1 MATDRPATGLTA
13 FVLADTV
20 STLGTE
26 MAAVALPWFVLI
38 TTGSPARA
46 GSVLAAEYLG
56 TVLCGIPSGPVATA
70 VGPKWTLVGS
80 DLVRALLVGLIPLL
94 SVTHVLTFPTLLA
107 IGFAVGGFFPAYSSA
122 SWLSMSRLVDEDE
135 GRLTRVAGFFG
146 ASQEAAAF
154 FGPALGGVLVVAVG
168 ASWVLAIDA
177 LSFAV
182 PAVVV
187 ALVLPSTNPST
198 NPHSSPSPEAG
209 AAEPESAGIAA
220 GIRWLLSQRPL
231 TYRIIGA
238 ALQNTGWTAM
248 MLTLPVMALDRFH
261 GGAHLA
267 GWFVAA
273 YGGGSVLGG
282 LAITRMKNPTDR
294 GAIAAICGFAAATWL
309 LFLAPRPWLVVVA
322 VAGCGLANGVFYARF
337 FATLTV
343 RVPAALNA
351 KVMTAVTVALSSLGP
366 VGYVV
371 AGRLLQRTGSAT
383 SSLGVIAAIATVGA
397 VVVVAS
403 YRMPSHQASS
413 HEAPSHTAPAHREPE
428 PQN

>member
-1 MATDRPATGLTA
+1 MADDEPATRLTA
-13 FVLADTV
+13 SVLADTV

-26 MAAVALPWFVLI
+26 MAAVALPWFVLV

-56 TVLCGIPSGPVATA
+56 TVLCGIPSGHVAMA
-70 VGPKWTLVGS
+70 LGPRRTLITS

-94 SVTHVLTFPTLLA
+94 YATHALTLPALLA

-135 GRLTRVAGFFG
+135 TRLTRVAGFFG

-154 FGPALGGVLVVAVG
+154 FGPALGGVLVVALG
-168 ASWVLAIDA
+168 ASQVLTIDA
-177 LSFAV
+177 ASFAV

-187 ALVLPSTNPST
+187 AIVLPRRE
-198 NPHSSPSPEAG
+198 EAT
-209 AAEPESAGIAA
+209 AEPENAGIAA
-220 GIRWLLSQRPL
+220 GVRWLLTQRPL

-282 LAITRMKNPTDR
+282 LAIARVKNPTDR
-294 GAIAAICGFAAATWL
+294 GAVAAVCGFAAATWL

-366 VGYVV
+366 VGYIV
-371 AGRLLQRTGSAT
+371 AGQLLQRTGSAAA
-383 SSLGVIAAIATVGA
+383 SLGVIAAIATVGA
-397 VVVVAS
+397 VVVATS
-403 YRMPSHQASS
+403 YR
-413 HEAPSHTAPAHREPE
+413 EPAHQEPPNRELE
-428 PQN
+428 PRN